1 MNQSL
6 NNQFLQLL
14 QQLNDEREQDDQQPQ
29 PENEEPEEIIDVYF
43 VRREAKPEDTQQVV
57 DSTPPSQN
65 PPSQLFTAAAV
76 FFCLIIPISSILFQL
91 SLVFNPPIATVTIIP
106 NVQTFTLKSTLH
118 LGRLLHPITLSQSQ
132 KVPTTGKGHQDATK
146 AAGTITFY
154 NGQFTSQTIQAGTV
168 LSGPDGVQIITDQDA
183 LIPAGNPPSY
193 GQVTISAH
201 AVQAGKTGNIPAYD
215 INSACCLASVL
226 AKNPENFTGGQD
238 ARDFQTVAKTD
249 ISNVA
254 TPLKTTLAQ
263 STQGALQ
270 GQLKEGEEI
279 VTLPCSPTV
288 AADHQ
293 AGDEATKVTVT
304 VSETCSAAAYNS
316 QELKEKA
323 IQLVTSQALKKLG
336 VGYSML
342 GENQITGTQIT
353 TARPTPTLTFS
364 TQGSFVYGLS
374 EITQE
379 HMKSLI
385 AGKTKQEAMQ
395 ILATFPGIKSISMQ
409 WDEQTKLPVNTRLIH
424 IVIIVLNS

>member
-118 LGRLLHPITLSQSQ
+118 LGRLLHP
-132 KVPTTGKGHQDATK
+132 
-146 AAGTITFY
+146 
-154 NGQFTSQTIQAGTV
+154 FTSQTIQAGTV

-323 IQLVTSQALKKLG
+323 TQLVTSQALKKLG

-374 EITQE
+374 ETAQE

-385 AGKTKQEAMQ
+385 AGKTKQEAMH